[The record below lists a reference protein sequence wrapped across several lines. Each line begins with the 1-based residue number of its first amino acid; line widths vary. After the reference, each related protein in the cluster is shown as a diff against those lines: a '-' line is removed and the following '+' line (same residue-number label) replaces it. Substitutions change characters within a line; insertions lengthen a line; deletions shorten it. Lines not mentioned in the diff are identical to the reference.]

1 MGAIRVLEVGNPVPP
16 ISFDDRVVKESCV
29 PITFDSPLLFC
40 SLDVVGFILFKD
52 TLVLLS

>member
-1 MGAIRVLEVGNPVPP
+1 VGNPVNP

-29 PITFDSPLLFC
+29 PITFDCPLFFC

-52 TLVLLS
+52 TVVLLS